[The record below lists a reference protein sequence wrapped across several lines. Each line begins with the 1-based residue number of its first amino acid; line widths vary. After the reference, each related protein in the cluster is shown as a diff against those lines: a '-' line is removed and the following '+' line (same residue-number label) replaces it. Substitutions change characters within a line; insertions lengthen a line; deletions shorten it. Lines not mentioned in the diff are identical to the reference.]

1 MPIQCIRTLQWRAY
15 LYNNGI
21 VGIAGAN
28 TDISTFGI
36 GHDSTGATNLVMDI
50 PRQKFAGRSIVKLAA
65 NSNITVSAASLDSI
79 HPHGIR

>member
-28 TDISTFGI
+28 TEISTFAI
-36 GHDSTGATNLVMDI
+36 GDDSTGDTNLVMDI
-50 PRQKFAGRSIVKLAA
+50 PRQKFAGRSIVKISAI
-65 NSNITVSAASLDSI
+65 SNITVSAASLDSSHFI
-79 HPHGIR
+79 SD